1 MGEGVMDQGA
11 DAAFM
16 ARSMVFDTSFH
27 ASYRVRQGF
36 SITVDRNSGSRSVNR
51 TITGGT
57 RDGKRLP
64 ESASTP
70 ERNDLRR
77 DGVRVN
83 LSLLGTNFMY

>member
-1 MGEGVMDQGA
+1 MVQGA

-36 SITVDRNSGSRSVNR
+36 SITVDRDSGSRIVNR

-57 RDGKRLP
+57 RDGKRFTV
-64 ESASTP
+64 SARTS
-70 ERNDLRR
+70 ERNDVRREGGRVSLR
-77 DGVRVN
+77 
-83 LSLLGTNFMY
+83 LLGTNFMY

>member
-1 MGEGVMDQGA
+1 MDQGA
-11 DAAFM
+11 DSALRALFNTIFLL
-16 ARSMVFDTSFH
+16 RSS
-27 ASYRVRQGF
+27 VRQGF

>member
-1 MGEGVMDQGA
+1 MDQGA

-16 ARSMVFDTSFH
+16 ARSMVFDTSFY
-27 ASYRVRQGF
+27 AGYSVRQGF
-36 SITVDRNSGSRSVNR
+36 SITVVPDSGSRSVNR

-64 ESASTP
+64 ESARRP
-70 ERNDLRR
+70 EGNDVRR